1 MRREIIFA
9 SNNDNKIKE
18 LNQLLKDS
26 EINLLG
32 LKDINCKEE
41 LPENQET
48 LEGNALEKASY
59 LHQHY
64 KTDCFAD
71 DTGLEIT
78 ALGGKPGV
86 YSARYAGLQR
96 SAEDNMNKVLD
107 DLKNSADRSA
117 QFRTVIALIISEKEY
132 FFEGIVKGNIAHSK
146 MGNEGFGYDPV
157 FIPEGYNKS
166 FAEMTMEEKNKIS
179 HRAIAVGKLIE
190 FLSQK

>member
-179 HRAIAVGKLIE
+179 HRAIAVGKLI
-190 FLSQK
+190 